1 MQIERRSGTTGT
13 CHRCFI
19 TTCARSSFCAKLRNV
34 FDVLRKC
41 GEPCDQIKHFD
52 CLWKGIKKHFIKNY
66 DEVIGYWINQNF
78 FFDRFDTKNC
88 RAYWIQALSILSF
101 KFQELILSFWN
112 LTELITSWVS
122 VKMCKM
128 CYLVTLVERESTFI
142 TTRGIAT
149 NEIRKWVHCCVIALS
164 KIYG

>member
-41 GEPCDQIKHFD
+41 GEPCDQIEHFD

-66 DEVIGYWINQNF
+66 IEFIGYWIYQNF
-78 FFDRFDTKNC
+78 FRQVRHKKLSSLLNSSFEHIELQISRINFEFLEFDR
-88 RAYWIQALSILSF
+88 L
-101 KFQELILSFWN
+101 
-112 LTELITSWVS
+112 S